1 MNRSELIARI
11 AAGTGLPM
19 EKASDALRALLD
31 AVEEAVARGECVS
44 IAGFGTFRTH
54 LRQPRK
60 DCPRIGEP
68 RKTAPKPRPVFR
80 PGKVFLETVR
90 GERDMTVG
98 SGF

>member
-54 LRQPRK
+54 LR
-60 DCPRIGEP
+60 
-68 RKTAPKPRPVFR
+68 
-80 PGKVFLETVR
+80 
-90 GERDMTVG
+90 
-98 SGF
+98 